1 MPPKSPKGKRP
12 PPKKYLKSEKDES
25 EKNKRM
31 EALRIRVK
39 FLEKNMDPSV
49 FQNSMVSVGDENMI
63 GILQGALRSAEE
75 DLIKLR
81 QAEMSSGSGDVL
93 STTEELMEL
102 KEKIDTLQKETSR
115 KLQIKEQTIQDLML
129 LGHKQ
134 EIRVQTLKE
143 IIQAKET
150 RVQVANESS
159 VLRKQLA
166 DREYMLQ
173 VECGIIQRR
182 VGKTH
187 SAEFATTASSQAET
201 SHVDSNEPETT
212 ESIIPNLFRITVDE
226 KMMEIERHNPLI
238 LMEKWREAETVLN
251 KELKETTEE
260 LNNAER
266 EKK

>member
-1 MPPKSPKGKRP
+1 
-12 PPKKYLKSEKDES
+12 
-25 EKNKRM
+25 
-31 EALRIRVK
+31 
-39 FLEKNMDPSV
+39 
-49 FQNSMVSVGDENMI
+49 
-63 GILQGALRSAEE
+63 
-75 DLIKLR
+75 
-81 QAEMSSGSGDVL
+81 
-93 STTEELMEL
+93 
-102 KEKIDTLQKETSR
+102 
-115 KLQIKEQTIQDLML
+115 ML

-238 LMEKWREAETVLN
+238 LMEKWREAETNVKKN
-251 KELKETTEE
+251 ELKNVLSKCALPEEKQRLQNQLRIKTEQVECLTEQRQILESRCQALHKKIGVLEKSHSTAEEDSLQLRQLTQEDVQLQFDYTIVLEKLQSIGNVSEARSERSSATDQEISSTDQSNEPSKSNETRKLQIE
-260 LNNAER
+260 
-266 EKK
+266 